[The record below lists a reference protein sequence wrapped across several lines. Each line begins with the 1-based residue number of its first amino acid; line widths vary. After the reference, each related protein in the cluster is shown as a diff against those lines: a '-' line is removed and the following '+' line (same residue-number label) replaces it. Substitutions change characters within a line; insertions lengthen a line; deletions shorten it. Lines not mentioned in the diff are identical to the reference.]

1 MTLTQPF
8 TTLHASKCQSNCT
21 FFYDFSKVKIMT
33 EKKFA
38 VTKDP
43 FETSPKTLDDI
54 EDESIWRAIAQDYFN
69 ETPEE
74 IKTKIEI
81 LKQKILELDL
91 KLPRQ
96 DDLYLLKFL
105 RAGGGDPNEAL
116 NVVQNYIEI
125 MVRNPSYFAK
135 LCPSKLE
142 HVFQEQINSM
152 TESR

>member
-1 MTLTQPF
+1 MT
-8 TTLHASKCQSNCT
+8 
-21 FFYDFSKVKIMT
+21 D
-33 EKKFA
+33 KKFA

-43 FETSPKTLDDI
+43 FETSPKTLDDL
-54 EDESIWRAIAQDYFN
+54 EDEALWRSIAQEYFK
-69 ETPEE
+69 ESPEE
-74 IKTKIEI
+74 IKDKIAV

-116 NVVQNYIEI
+116 KVVQNYIEI
-125 MVRNPSYFAK
+125 MEKNPSYFTK

-142 HVFQEQINSM
+142 HVFQDQINTM
-152 TESR
+152 TEFR